1 MGVAMKSYRKL
12 GVVVMLIFALIWLVL
27 LVTIPQTAEAQ
38 GAKTIKYG
46 DIVDGEITSAKT
58 KVLQLYRFNGEQGD
72 KVSILMLRRTGNL
85 RPQIILTD
93 PTLPQD
99 QIILAASKIVAN
111 GTLAGIANF
120 SLPETKTYVII
131 ATRENLDKGTTTGQ
145 FRLMLIKGKA
155 DAVATDEPTEVPTD
169 VTDEATPTRRPT
181 ATRRPKA
188 TPTPADEQPTPE
200 EQPTETP
207 EAVTSDEPVQSFQV
221 GQSPVY
227 SLWTGS
233 NLFVSNSGDGTLSM
247 LDAEGNSVKTI
258 KAGVYPFAMAWDGS
272 RLWVGDIGSSD
283 QPADTV
289 NVFDKTGKKVGTYKV
304 GKQPFSLSYDKENQ
318 RMWIAL
324 FGENKIVA
332 VDAKGQI
339 QTTIDTDTNPN
350 TVLWTGDKL
359 WATLSGTTDS
369 PNNQV
374 IAIDGDGNIIDT
386 FTVGKSP
393 ADLAWNDTD
402 AVLYVANFDD
412 NTISVLDAD
421 GNSVGTFK
429 PGKQPGALAW
439 DGTHLWVSLY
449 GDKAVVALSNKG
461 KVLKKFPL
469 DTNPNGITYD
479 GSKYIWV
486 ANQGPSDAPGN
497 TVTRIDVE
505 AALSQQ

>member
-1 MGVAMKSYRKL
+1 MKSYRRL
-12 GVVVMLIFALIWLVL
+12 GIVIGLFIPLVL
-27 LVTIPQTAEAQ
+27 LVFAVATPQIAEAQ
-38 GAKTIKYG
+38 TAKTIKYG
-46 DIVDGEITSAKT
+46 DIADGEITSAKT
-58 KVLQLYRFNGEQGD
+58 KVLQLYRFSGQQGD
-72 KVSILMLRRTGNL
+72 KVSILMLRRSGNL

-99 QIILAASKIVAN
+99 QLVLAASKIIAN

-120 SLPETKTYVII
+120 SLPETKSYVII

-145 FRLMLIKGKA
+145 YRLMLIKGKA
-155 DAVATDEPTEVPTD
+155 DAIATDEPTDEPTQ

-181 ATRRPKA
+181 ATRRPRPS
-188 TPTPADEQPTPE
+188 PTPADEEPTPE
-200 EQPTETP
+200 EEPTETP
-207 EAVTSDEPVQSFQV
+207 EPVVSDEPVQSFEV
-221 GQSPVY
+221 GTAPVY
-227 SLWTGS
+227 SLWTGA

-247 LDAEGNSVKTI
+247 LDADGKSVKTI
-258 KAGVYPFAMAWDGS
+258 KAGVYPFAMAWDGA
-272 RLWVGDIGSSD
+272 RLWVADLGASD

-289 NVFDKTGKKVGTYKV
+289 NVFDKTGRKVGTYKV
-304 GKQPFSLSYDKENQ
+304 GAQPFSLSYDKENK

-374 IAIDGDGNIIDT
+374 IAIDADGNIIDT

-412 NTISVLDAD
+412 NSISVLDAD
-421 GNSVGTFK
+421 GQPVGTLK
-429 PGKQPGALAW
+429 PGKQPAALVW

-479 GSKYIWV
+479 GSRYVWV
-486 ANQGPSDAPGN
+486 SNQGPNDDPGN

-505 AALSQQ
+505 AALSEQ